1 MWLGGLRIQSG
12 RLGEAVAVLFVSDYA
27 DNCTVVRVGRWRGLA
42 VMSFRSA
49 KDVDKMASYDP
60 S

>member
-49 KDVDKMASYDP
+49 KDVDKMAS
-60 S
+60 